1 MLNGVFIKS
10 PLIQI
15 GVYKSLSKSLSNCFV
30 NEMQFLCIS
39 PLYLT
44 LDKLCRALTKQG
56 DVILRICSFVNLP
69 RGWLLFNGGI
79 FRFLK
84 HSIIHFLS
92 ALIFTGL
99 FAEIVSI
106 FCQFFSISYFF
117 IPLGPFIVISKLI
130 KGVVSIG
137 VYPKVFPWEHLV
149 FLKLCRLD

>member
-44 LDKLCRALTKQG
+44 LDKLCTALTKQG

-84 HSIIHFLS
+84 HSIIHFLR

-99 FAEIVSI
+99 LAEIMSI
-106 FCQFFSISYFF
+106 FCPFFVHFLSIFCPFFVHFFLFHNFYPTKAVYSYF
-117 IPLGPFIVISKLI
+117 
-130 KGVVSIG
+130 
-137 VYPKVFPWEHLV
+137 KVN
-149 FLKLCRLD
+149 